1 MVKTMKTVEL
11 TWPETLFVIGG
22 SLLAA
27 WLADAQMSPGVFL
40 AVGAAAFGT
49 EVLMQRKQR

>member
-1 MVKTMKTVEL
+1 MKAIEL
-11 TWPETLFVIGG
+11 TWPETIVVMGG
-22 SLLAA
+22 SIFAA
-27 WLADAQMSPGVFL
+27 WLAGAPLSSGLFL